1 VSKDLII
8 SLCDELGFAWS
19 EEGERSLLRITVPP
33 SIEIEVEL
41 GERGGEMRVLLA
53 PLPEEG
59 REVVLSHLM
68 QANYLGQGTG
78 GGVLG
83 IAEES
88 GTITFS
94 RRLQRDIGSKE
105 LQERIEEFV
114 NYAEYWREQLENGSI
129 SHSR

>member
-1 VSKDLII
+1 MSKDLIT

-19 EEGERSLLRITVPP
+19 EEGERPLLRIAVPP
-33 SIEIEVEL
+33 SIEIEFEL

-83 IAEES
+83 IAEDS
-88 GTITFS
+88 RSFTFS